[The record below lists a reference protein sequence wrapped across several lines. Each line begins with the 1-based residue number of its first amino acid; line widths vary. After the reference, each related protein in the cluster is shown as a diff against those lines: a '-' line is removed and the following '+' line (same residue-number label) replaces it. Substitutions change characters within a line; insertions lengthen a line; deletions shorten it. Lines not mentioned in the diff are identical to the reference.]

1 MKDGCI
7 WARVSSTD
15 QHPEN
20 YLPELRRWAAD
31 RGVNVVRV
39 LTVEDSASNEGLA
52 AGKGAD
58 FDAARAELAE
68 GARLGHW
75 NVVLIWSLDRLS
87 RRGYND
93 LSAVLDK
100 LRGYDCV
107 VWSHQEEWLSTIGPF
122 GEIVVHMLAWMAQQ
136 QMAEHSA
143 KVKLGMQRA
152 RAEGKAIGGR
162 KDGAK
167 DKRRGAR
174 ERRSEATKA
183 AWSGPAGQVRREA
196 LAERNRAARVLFGLV
211 W

>member
-1 MKDGCI
+1 MRDGCI
-7 WARVSSTD
+7 WARVSSAD
-15 QHPEN
+15 GSQHPEN

-31 RGVNVVRV
+31 RGVNVKRV
-39 LTVEDSASNEGLA
+39 LVVEDSASNEGLA

-75 NVVLIWSLDRLS
+75 NVVLLWSLDRPG
-87 RRGYND
+87 RRGYKD

-100 LRGYDCV
+100 LRGYDCE

-122 GEIVVHMLAWMAQQ
+122 GEIVVHMLAWMAEQ
-136 QMAEHSA
+136 QMKEHSA

-183 AWSGPAGQVRREA
+183 AWSGPGGDARRAA
-196 LAERNRAARVLFGLV
+196 LAARNRARPAS
-211 W
+211 